1 MKNKLL
7 AVAIAFV
14 GLFSFMAAPAYAA
27 DTSTTDAA
35 GTSTTDICNNSNIA
49 KEIKVSYGCD
59 TSTAKLEDVVQGII
73 NGVLGVLGIVA
84 VVFIIIGGVN
94 YMTSAG
100 DAGKTQ
106 KARNTI
112 LYAAIGLVVCA
123 FAAVIVNF
131 TINIINNKAA
141 PSTSKD
147 APATV
152 PAENNKQDKK

>member
-27 DTSTTDAA
+27 DTSTTD
-35 GTSTTDICNNSNIA
+35 ICNNNNIA

-131 TINIINNKAA
+131 TINIINNKATSDTSKA
-141 PSTSKD
+141 PS
-147 APATV
+147 TV
-152 PAENNKQDKK
+152 PAENSKQDKK